1 MSKIHM
7 KSKSTSPGMWAWL
20 QAMPLFQ
27 QDRWQSFVPY
37 GTSFLLHAAV
47 VILLACWIIPALQQG
62 GDIDINASFTSADVA
77 PAAQMTDPALD
88 IAGVGGVEFSAA
100 ASVTAVPATQPQAQ
114 PVELAKS
121 DSEVVFNTGVPS
133 VSRMTDDEI
142 MATVPIL
149 MSALPIHRHRGT
161 TRVEQADGTGAIAA
175 TLQGELKS
183 IAQEGD
189 AVVVWMLD
197 QSLSMQLDIKNLARQ
212 LAETLQQIEQD
223 KSTIMTHYVVAF
235 GDKVSVVQNATPKGY
250 QVANAIFN
258 LPPDPSGVEN
268 TFQSVEWCIDQLFNS
283 YKWRLNKRAIER
295 QKLLVVWT
303 DESGDDYLRLEHTI
317 QKCLANN
324 VRVDIIG
331 PSAVLG
337 AQVGYTAFRHP
348 DDGRTYQLPVHRG
361 PDSSFPQKLSL
372 GYWFRGVPDNYNEL
386 FRGPWPGGSSRFGGS
401 NFDSL
406 LSGFSP
412 YALTRLARE
421 TGGRYTIF
429 DRQADRAPF
438 TLEQV
443 REYMPDYRSISEIEF
458 NLQRQPLRQI
468 VLASA
473 AETWKSGLTRF
484 SQPALRF
491 SEPIG
496 GQDPIQ
502 FRRTTLPQRLRPA
515 IARGLATA
523 QDVERALTV
532 FATAASIPSFKPNTA
547 YTSRPDKFEEGLGI
561 RQEQYAEEKKQES
574 RLPDDQTPD
583 EDRRQSPPSNRD
595 IEAVQAEVNE
605 SLLEQVYY
613 AEDSKRWRAW
623 CDLNLGRLLAISV
636 RLREYL
642 IVTQAILENPNGLN
656 PNSNSVWLTPTKK
669 LVGGPVSTQRAAI
682 AARML
687 QRCMDENPNTPW
699 FVMAEQELRH
709 GFGIQVNQTYIP
721 KPPPPPPSPI
731 PRKTPPRPVMPK
743 L

>member
-1 MSKIHM
+1 
-7 KSKSTSPGMWAWL
+7 MWAWL

-27 QDRWQSFVPY
+27 KDRWRNFLPY
-37 GTSFLLHAAV
+37 GTSFLLHTVA
-47 VILLACWIIPALQQG
+47 VILLACWILPALQQG
-62 GDIDINASFTSADVA
+62 GDININASFTSADVA
-77 PAAQMTDPALD
+77 PVAAITDPALD
-88 IAGVGGVEFSAA
+88 VLGTGEVEFSAA
-100 ASVTAVPATQPQAQ
+100 ASVTAVPATQPQTQ

-121 DSEVVFNTGVPS
+121 GSEVVLSTNIPS
-133 VSRMTDDEI
+133 VSRMDDDEI
-142 MATVPIL
+142 MATVPMLI
-149 MSALPIHRHRGT
+149 SALPMHRHRGT
-161 TRVEQADGTGAIAA
+161 TRVEQADGTGAIAT

-183 IAQEGD
+183 IAAEGD
-189 AVVVWMLD
+189 AIVVWMLD

-212 LAETLQQIEQD
+212 LAETLQQIEKD

-317 QKCLANN
+317 QKCLASN

-348 DDGRTYQLPVHRG
+348 DDGRIYQLPVHRG

-386 FRGPWPGGSSRFGGS
+386 FRGPWPGGNSSFGGS

-429 DRQADRAPF
+429 DRAADRAPF
-438 TLEQV
+438 TLDQV
-443 REYMPDYRSISEIEF
+443 REYMPDYRSIAEIEF
-458 NLQRQPLRQI
+458 NLRRQPLRQI

-491 SEPIG
+491 AEPWG
-496 GQDPIQ
+496 GQDPAQ
-502 FRRTTLPQRLRPA
+502 FRQTTLPRKLRPA
-515 IARGLATA
+515 IARGLATM
-523 QDVERALTV
+523 QDVERALAV
-532 FATAASIPSFKPNTA
+532 FAASASMPSFTPNTA
-547 YTSRPDKFEEGLGI
+547 YTARPDQFKEGLGI
-561 RQEQYAEEKKQES
+561 RQERYADEPEPES
-574 RLPDDQTPD
+574 RTSENQMSGKDQQDPMQPDA
-583 EDRRQSPPSNRD
+583 D
-595 IEAVQAEVNE
+595 IAAMQVEVSE

-656 PNSNSVWLTPTKK
+656 PNTNSVSLSPSSN
-669 LVGGPVSTQRAAI
+669 LVGGPVSAQRAAI
-682 AARML
+682 ATRML
-687 QRCMDENPNTPW
+687 RRCMDENPNTPW

-709 GFGIQVNQTYIP
+709 GFGIQLNQTYIP
-721 KPPPPPPSPI
+721 KPPPPPTPPI
-731 PRKTPPRPVMPK
+731 ATPTVRPPRPVMPK